1 MCGIGFL
8 KKGKL
13 YLHAVQCTYPN
24 PEEGI
29 KTSNVIWHWIK
40 GNTNIYTRRIDIV
53 DKAMQEGEF
62 VVTLENKPHI
72 FVNSH
77 PIV

>member
-1 MCGIGFL
+1 LFF
-8 KKGKL
+8 KEGKL
-13 YLHAVQCTYPN
+13 YLHAVQCAYPN
-24 PEEGI
+24 PEEEI
-29 KTSNVIWHWIK
+29 RTSDIIWHWTK

-62 VVTLENKPHI
+62 VVTLESKPHI